1 MVWHGV
7 KYGWLRDLAGPLIL
21 EHFWRQV
28 RGAVLPL
35 PTKQQREL
43 FNFIL
48 SLPLPSTLLTYFSI
62 WRRGAASFNMLLSSL
77 SLLALCL
84 ASASS
89 PVSAITAG
97 SLVDGGNS
105 LVSAMMVRF
114 STLSSP
120 LSISTS
126 CSFSCLLVMKK
137 RCTF

>member
-62 WRRGAASFNMLLSSL
+62 LAARGCILQHVALLIVLAGAMPRVCIVPCLCDYSRLSRGWREQSS
-77 SLLALCL
+77 
-84 ASASS
+84 
-89 PVSAITAG
+89 
-97 SLVDGGNS
+97 
-105 LVSAMMVRF
+105 
-114 STLSSP
+114 
-120 LSISTS
+120 
-126 CSFSCLLVMKK
+126 
-137 RCTF
+137 